1 MIDRRKWKMKLGFIG
16 CGNMAQA
23 MMTGIIKNQV
33 VAAEEIIASDASV
46 EKIKEVQEKFGI
58 AVTEDNNTT
67 AAESDILILS
77 VKPQVYGKVIK
88 EIKGDI
94 RKNQLI
100 VTIAAGMGMEQV
112 ERQFGQ
118 EVKIVRVMPN
128 TPALVG
134 EGMSGMC
141 CNEYVERSEFEK
153 VIHIFQSFGKVEEV
167 TENLMDA
174 VVGVSGSSP
183 AYVYMFIE
191 ALADAAVMQGI
202 PRDKAYTFAAQ
213 SVYGSAKM
221 VLETGKHPGVLKD
234 AVCSPAGTTIE
245 AVRVLEEKGMRSAV
259 IEAVNSASEKSK
271 EMGK

>member
-1 MIDRRKWKMKLGFIG
+1 MELGFIG

-23 MMTGIIKNQV
+23 MIAGIIDQNLLPKEAL
-33 VAAEEIIASDASV
+33 AASGPTPSKM
-46 EKIKEVQEKFGI
+46 EKVREKFGI
-58 AVTEDNNTT
+58 MTSTDNC
-67 AAESDILILS
+67 DIAKAGIVVLS
-77 VKPQVYGKVIK
+77 VKPQMYNEVIH
-88 EIKGDI
+88 EIRDHITKS
-94 RKNQLI
+94 QLV
-100 VTIAAGMGMEQV
+100 VTIAAGVTMAQA
-112 ERQFGQ
+112 ERQFGK

-141 CNEYVERSEFEK
+141 CNEYVEPEELERVRRIFE
-153 VIHIFQSFGKVEEV
+153 SFGKVEIV
-167 TENLMDA
+167 TEDLIDA

-202 PRDKAYTFAAQ
+202 PRNKAYTFAAQ
-213 SVYGSAKM
+213 SVLGSAKM
-221 VLETGKHPGVLKD
+221 VLETGEHPGVLKD

-259 IEAVNSASEKSK
+259 IEAVAAASEKSRD
-271 EMGK
+271 MGK